1 MTYTGSCHCEK
12 VRYQGEGELGK
23 VTECNCSICRRR
35 GHLLW
40 FVPREKLHFITP
52 ESDLSTYSFN
62 KHRIRHRFC
71 PTCGSTTFGEG
82 SDSKGNKM
90 AAINVR
96 CLDDVNLTS
105 LTIKQFD
112 GRSL

>member
-1 MTYTGSCHCEK
+1 MK
-12 VRYQGEGELGK
+12 LAK
-23 VTECNCSICRRR
+23 CNCSICRRR

-40 FVPREKLHFITP
+40 FVPREKLHLSTP
-52 ESDLSTYSFN
+52 ESDLSTYTFN

-71 PTCGSTTFGEG
+71 PTCGSATFGEG

-96 CLDDVNLTS
+96 CLEDVDLPT
-105 LTIKQFD
+105 LKIKQFD